1 MKFDYEIDLDRLP
14 SNLKQYKSDL
24 EHFTPQ
30 DLQFLRWR
38 MLWKSM
44 AREKQLPPKEFENFE
59 KMIWGIRSG
68 RGFGKTLTG
77 SNWLGIE
84 AYGFPSMYCVVAP
97 TKDDVRYT
105 CFEGPTGLYAVIP
118 PQLIIDKNLAL
129 PSITLYGGSI
139 IRGFAGDTPERL
151 RGPQHAKGWLDEIA
165 CLVPRTLVRTSRGE
179 VPIEH
184 IRVGD
189 LVWTRAGLRRV
200 LAAGVSSTEAELWEM
215 TASDGSRLVGTG
227 HHPIWSANERRF
239 IPLHSLRH
247 GTTLAMW
254 QTSSFGTENV
264 GTGGASATRIAVAE
278 HFTAQSTNT
287 IEGHFRKGTESKSIT
302 ATRIRVT
309 TEFLTWWRSLI
320 QNTNDFIPKGLFF
333 GANDAPLEHVGLS
346 GLRDSL
352 EWLSVSSARSAI
364 DPQGS
369 DRSSVLRSAETS
381 RTDTREQSTSVVS
394 VRALGRRGVVYNLDV
409 EDAHEF
415 YANGILTHNSWL
427 YPQDALDNL
436 MFGLRLGAHPQ
447 LCVTGT
453 PKPSVFIRDMT
464 KRKDAVWVVGSTYE
478 NRENLTPAYFENVS
492 KYEGTRKGRQEIH
505 GEVLDPEEA
514 GIVKRSQ
521 WKRWPTDK
529 PLPRFQYIVYSLDT
543 AFTEKDHDKKKQK
556 SDPTACSVWGL
567 FSHGTPAKKNIILL
581 DCWEEWLG
589 FPALIKRVKK
599 ERSRRYGAIAEGPA
613 MLRPLIAGK
622 QVAEAQGKKIDLILI
637 EDKASGRSLIQSLAD
652 EEIFAEPYN
661 PGGQDKLERLND
673 TARLWTHG
681 RVWAVESALKPGEF
695 RNWAEPL
702 IAQVCTYSGEG
713 SLEHDDLLDTA
724 TQAAKYFLD
733 NHIGSLTIPRDEE
746 EERRKAAAA
755 AKQKLEAAR
764 KRNPYDG

>member
-1 MKFDYEIDLDRLP
+1 MKFDYEVDLDRLP

-44 AREKQLPPKEFENFE
+44 AREKQLPPKEFAAFE

-84 AYGFPSMYCVVAP
+84 AYGFPSTYCVVAP

-118 PQLIIDKNLAL
+118 PQLIIDKNLSL
-129 PSITLYGGSI
+129 PSVTLYGGSI

-151 RGPQHAKGWLDEIA
+151 RGPQHAKGWFDEIA
-165 CLVPRTLVRTSRGE
+165 
-179 VPIEH
+179 
-184 IRVGD
+184 
-189 LVWTRAGLRRV
+189 
-200 LAAGVSSTEAELWEM
+200 
-215 TASDGSRLVGTG
+215 
-227 HHPIWSANERRF
+227 
-239 IPLHSLRH
+239 
-247 GTTLAMW
+247 
-254 QTSSFGTENV
+254 
-264 GTGGASATRIAVAE
+264 
-278 HFTAQSTNT
+278 
-287 IEGHFRKGTESKSIT
+287 
-302 ATRIRVT
+302 
-309 TEFLTWWRSLI
+309 
-320 QNTNDFIPKGLFF
+320 
-333 GANDAPLEHVGLS
+333 
-346 GLRDSL
+346 
-352 EWLSVSSARSAI
+352 
-364 DPQGS
+364 
-369 DRSSVLRSAETS
+369 
-381 RTDTREQSTSVVS
+381 
-394 VRALGRRGVVYNLDV
+394 
-409 EDAHEF
+409 
-415 YANGILTHNSWL
+415 SWL
-427 YPQDALDNL
+427 YPQDAWDNL
-436 MFGLRLGAHPQ
+436 MFGLRLGPYPQ
-447 LCVTGT
+447 VCVTGT
-453 PKPSVFIRDMT
+453 PKPSVFIRDLT
-464 KRKDAVWVVGSTYE
+464 KRKDAVWVTGSTYE
-478 NRENLTPAYFENVS
+478 NRENLTPSFFENVA

-521 WKRWPTDK
+521 WKRWPSDK

-543 AFTEKDHDKKKQK
+543 AFTERDHNKKKQT

-581 DCWEEWLG
+581 DAWEEWLG
-589 FPALIKRVKK
+589 FPALIKRVKR
-599 ERSRRYGAIAEGPA
+599 ERARRYGAIAEGPA
-613 MLRPLIAGK
+613 MLRPLIGGK

-652 EEIFAEPYN
+652 EEIFAQPYN

-673 TARLWTHG
+673 TARLWVHG
-681 RVWAVESALKPGEF
+681 RVWAVESSNKPGEF

-702 IAQVCTYSGEG
+702 ISQVCTYSGEG
-713 SLEHDDLLDTA
+713 SLENDDLLDSC

-746 EERRKAAAA
+746 EERRKAALA
-755 AKQKLEAAR
+755 AKQKLEAQR